1 MRFEATAIAG
11 AFTVQ
16 MEPATDARG
25 SFARSFCASEFAA
38 AGVPFTVHQTNLS
51 RNPVRHTLR
60 GLHGQAPPHEEPKLV
75 QCVSGA
81 IFDVAVDL
89 RPASPTYLRHHA
101 VILDASENTLFY
113 IPPGCLHGFLTL
125 TDNADVLYLM
135 GAPFVPGT
143 AIGARW
149 NDPAFGITWPAA
161 PQIISDRDASYA
173 DFTPSGWPD
182 FTP

>member
-11 AFTVQ
+11 AFTVH
-16 MEPATDARG
+16 MEPTFDARG
-25 SFARSFCASEFAA
+25 SFARSFCTAEFAS
-38 AGVPFTVHQTNLS
+38 AGIPFTVHQTNLS
-51 RNPVRHTLR
+51 RNPARHTLR
-60 GLHGQAPPHEEPKLV
+60 GLHGQAPPHGEPKLV
-75 QCVSGA
+75 QCARGT

-101 VILDASENTLFY
+101 VTLDADANTLFH

-149 NDPAFGITWPAA
+149 NDPAFAIDWPAT
-161 PQIISDRDASYA
+161 PRLISDRDAGY
-173 DFTPSGWPD
+173 PD